1 MSVPVSGA
9 SRFAQLGRN
18 SLGIAVPTRVLSLSA
33 SHRAGFFFFLA
44 AGESCIG
51 LVLSTLP
58 APIIIIPYGMCC
70 MGGLVFLF
78 EKEKL
83 QTAVPPRN
91 SSEVRKLGVWGEPWL
106 DARTYYP
113 CRQSP
118 RVFPCNSAAQN
129 ACLPLW
135 CTTASLGNGRAS
147 G

>member
-70 MGGLVFLF
+70 MGGG
-78 EKEKL
+78 
-83 QTAVPPRN
+83 
-91 SSEVRKLGVWGEPWL
+91 GVG
-106 DARTYYP
+106 
-113 CRQSP
+113 
-118 RVFPCNSAAQN
+118 FPF
-129 ACLPLW
+129 
-135 CTTASLGNGRAS
+135 
-147 G
+147 